1 MNRAECKGKFVIVSG
16 PSGVGKSTICR
27 AVVERTGASLSV
39 SMTTRPKSA
48 GEVDG
53 KDYRFVSRAEFE
65 RRIEK
70 DEFLEYADVF
80 GNYYGTPR
88 ENVQA
93 AFDDGKT
100 VILEIDVQGA
110 LKVRR
115 ICPEAMMIFIL
126 PPSQNDLAGRMN
138 GRGRGEDEATARLR
152 LDTASREIAAA
163 WQYYDN
169 MVINDDLEQAIN
181 EVIGIIEGKTGDN
194 K

>member
-1 MNRAECKGKFVIVSG
+1 
-16 PSGVGKSTICR
+16 
-27 AVVERTGASLSV
+27 
-39 SMTTRPKSA
+39 MTTRPKSA
-48 GEVDG
+48 REIDG
-53 KDYRFVSRAEFE
+53 QDYRFVSRSEFE
-65 RRIEK
+65 RPIEK

-110 LKVRR
+110 LKVKQ
-115 ICPEAMMIFIL
+115 ICPEAMMIFVL
-126 PPSQNDLAGRMN
+126 PPSQNDLVGRMN

-152 LDTASREIAAA
+152 LDTAGREIAAA
-163 WQYYDN
+163 WQYYEH
-169 MVINDDLEQAIN
+169 MVINDDLEQAID
-181 EVIGIIEGKTGDN
+181 EIIGIIEAKTGDR

>member
-1 MNRAECKGKFVIVSG
+1 MNRVECKGKFVIVSG

-27 AVVERTGASLSV
+27 AVVERTGASLSL

-48 GEVDG
+48 VEIDG
-53 KDYRFVSRAEFE
+53 QDYRFVSRAEFE

-88 ENVQA
+88 ENVRA

-110 LKVRR
+110 LKVKQ
-115 ICPEAMMIFIL
+115 ICPEATMVFIL

-138 GRGRGEDEATARLR
+138 GRGRGEDEKTARLR
-152 LDTASREIAAA
+152 LDTASTEIAAA
-163 WQYYDN
+163 WQYYEN

>member
-1 MNRAECKGKFVIVSG
+1 VNRAECKGKFVIVSG

-39 SMTTRPKSA
+39 SMTTRAKSA
-48 GEVDG
+48 DEVDG
-53 KDYRFVSRAEFE
+53 KDYRFVSRDEFE
-65 RRIEK
+65 RRIAN

-88 ENVQA
+88 ENVRA

-110 LKVRR
+110 LKVKQ

-163 WQYYDN
+163 WQYYEN

-181 EVIGIIEGKTGDN
+181 EVIGIIEAETGD
-194 K
+194 KK

>member
-27 AVVERTGASLSV
+27 AVVERTGASLSL

-48 GEVDG
+48 VEIDG
-53 KDYRFVSRAEFE
+53 QDYRFVSRDEFE

-88 ENVQA
+88 ENVRA

-100 VILEIDVQGA
+100 IILEIDVQGA
-110 LKVRR
+110 LKVKQ
-115 ICPEAMMIFIL
+115 ICPEAIMVFIL

-138 GRGRGEDEATARLR
+138 GRGRGEDEKMARLR
-152 LDTASREIAAA
+152 LDTASTEIAAA
-163 WQYYDN
+163 WQYYEN

-181 EVIGIIEGKTGDN
+181 EVIGIIEGKTGD
-194 K
+194 KK

>member
-1 MNRAECKGKFVIVSG
+1 MSEAECKGKLVIVSG

-27 AVVERTGASLSV
+27 AVVERTGVTLSV
-39 SMTTRPKSA
+39 STTTRPKA
-48 GEVDG
+48 EREVDG
-53 KDYRFVSRAEFE
+53 KDYRFVSRSEFE
-65 RRIEK
+65 RGIEN

-80 GNYYGTPR
+80 GNYYGTLR
-88 ENVQA
+88 AEAQA
-93 AFDDGKT
+93 ALADGKT

-152 LDTASREIAAA
+152 LDTAGREIAAA

-169 MVINDDLEQAIN
+169 MVINDDLEQAID

>member
-27 AVVERTGASLSV
+27 AVVERTGASLSL

-48 GEVDG
+48 VEIDG
-53 KDYRFVSRAEFE
+53 QDYRFVSRDEFE

-88 ENVQA
+88 ENVRV

-110 LKVRR
+110 LKVKQ
-115 ICPEAMMIFIL
+115 ICPEAMMVFIL
-126 PPSQNDLAGRMN
+126 PPSHNDLAGRMN

-163 WQYYDN
+163 WQYYEH
-169 MVINDDLEQAIN
+169 MVINDDLEQAID
-181 EVIGIIEGKTGDN
+181 EVIGIIGAKTGDS

>member
-1 MNRAECKGKFVIVSG
+1 MGEVESKGKLVIVSG

-27 AVVERTGASLSV
+27 AVVERTGVTLSV
-39 SMTTRPKSA
+39 STTTRPKA
-48 GEVDG
+48 EREVDG
-53 KDYRFVSRAEFE
+53 KDYRFVSRDEFE
-65 RRIEK
+65 RGIED

-88 ENVQA
+88 AEAQA
-93 AFDDGKT
+93 AFEDGKT

-152 LDTASREIAAA
+152 LDTAGAEIAAA

-169 MVINDDLEQAIN
+169 MVINDDLEQAID

>member
-1 MNRAECKGKFVIVSG
+1 MNRAEYKGKFVIVSG

-27 AVVERTGASLSV
+27 AVVERTGASLSL

-48 GEVDG
+48 VEIDG
-53 KDYRFVSRAEFE
+53 QDYRFVSRAEFE

-88 ENVQA
+88 ENVRA

-110 LKVRR
+110 LKVKQ

-152 LDTASREIAAA
+152 LDTAGTEIAAA
-163 WQYYDN
+163 WQYYEN
-169 MVINDDLEQAIN
+169 MVINDDLEQAID

>member
-27 AVVERTGASLSV
+27 AVVERTGASLSL

-48 GEVDG
+48 VEIDG
-53 KDYRFVSRAEFE
+53 KDYRFVSRDEFE

-88 ENVQA
+88 ENVRA

-110 LKVRR
+110 LKVKQ
-115 ICPEAMMIFIL
+115 ICPEAVMVFIL

-152 LDTASREIAAA
+152 LDTASTEIAAA
-163 WQYYDN
+163 WQYYEN

>member
-1 MNRAECKGKFVIVSG
+1 MNKAECKGKFVIVSG

-39 SMTTRPKSA
+39 SMTTRPKSP

-53 KDYRFVSRAEFE
+53 QDYRFVSRAEFE

-80 GNYYGTPR
+80 GNYYGTLR
-88 ENVQA
+88 ENVRA
-93 AFDDGKT
+93 AFDDGNT

-110 LKVRR
+110 LKVKQ

-152 LDTASREIAAA
+152 LDTAGREIAAA
-163 WQYYDN
+163 WQYYEN